1 MHRLV
6 LLPMLAFATILTV
19 ATTAQ
24 AEVVVS
30 APTDSSSQVVVKTKP
45 PTVIVVRQK
54 SASPAPVAAPP
65 PKDRERKV
73 GLHFDVG
80 GTFGPSVAMG
90 GFSGALRFRPASH
103 FGIDL
108 GAGYFAGH
116 DYQGDYRTEVPVTAN
131 MLFFVNPKSKVQFYV
146 LLGTGLSF
154 GKKET
159 FNEIRNMTHVG
170 GQAGLGLEFRLAP
183 GFALNAD
190 VRGVLRHR
198 IDNDP
203 RPEFID
209 GTRSSD
215 TSGGALMTFGATF
228 YF

>member
-1 MHRLV
+1 
-6 LLPMLAFATILTV
+6 
-19 ATTAQ
+19 
-24 AEVVVS
+24 
-30 APTDSSSQVVVKTKP
+30 
-45 PTVIVVRQK
+45 
-54 SASPAPVAAPP
+54 
-65 PKDRERKV
+65 
-73 GLHFDVG
+73 
-80 GTFGPSVAMG
+80 MG
-90 GFSGALRFRPASH
+90 GFNGAIRFRPASH

-108 GAGYFAGH
+108 GAGYFAGN

-146 LLGTGLSF
+146 LLGAGLSF

-183 GFALNAD
+183 AFALNAD

-198 IDNDP
+198 IDGDP
-203 RPEFID
+203 RPEFTD
-209 GTRSSD
+209 GARSSN
-215 TSGGALMTFGATF
+215 TSGGALITFGGTF